1 MTNEEKRKLV
11 IDEKA
16 IILHYGFEMQAQKLK
31 EELIEL
37 FDAANGYLDK
47 SDTEA
52 HFLEEMADV
61 EVMIDQMKLHF
72 EALDRVDE
80 IKRAKVKRQLNRI
93 GNEIKKNADEIRKS
107 AKGKC

>member
-1 MTNEEKRKLV
+1 MTNEEKNRL
-11 IDEKA
+11 IIGEKA
-16 IILHYGFEMQAQKLK
+16 IILHYGFEMQVQKLK
-31 EELIEL
+31 EELYELIE
-37 FDAANGYLDK
+37 AASGYVRRT
-47 SDTEA
+47 DTEA

-107 AKGKC
+107 AKEKC